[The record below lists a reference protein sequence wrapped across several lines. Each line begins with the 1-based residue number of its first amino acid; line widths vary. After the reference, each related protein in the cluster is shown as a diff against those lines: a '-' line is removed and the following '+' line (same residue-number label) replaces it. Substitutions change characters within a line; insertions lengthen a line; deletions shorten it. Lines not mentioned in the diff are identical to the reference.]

1 MAQPEDLISTPTP
14 TTRKAAEAAASNQ
27 HALVNLIRLVKSLE
41 IKLAE
46 SEEDEYL
53 NIYIIRK
60 DWETVLYARVL
71 LDTLKQGNEQTSST
85 TSTLSGLEKSLN
97 HIQSAYHSRLASPL
111 PTSRLNPALIALPR
125 SPSSTIP
132 YDSRIPSP
140 PLTTTTQFP
149 IPSNQ
154 TASKNVRRRRAQLED
169 YLAKRSREDTFGEG
183 TGLLT
188 IKPIHDSEDASSK
201 PSEARDELLGD
212 AIPGS
217 ALGAVQVHE
226 ELSGQ
231 LADVSYLLN
240 IVGAYG
246 IPFRCRSD
254 LSSTRFI
261 FQILWRMKNI

>member
-1 MAQPEDLISTPTP
+1 M
-14 TTRKAAEAAASNQ
+14 
-27 HALVNLIRLVKSLE
+27 
-41 IKLAE
+41 
-46 SEEDEYL
+46 
-53 NIYIIRK
+53 
-60 DWETVLYARVL
+60 
-71 LDTLKQGNEQTSST
+71 
-85 TSTLSGLEKSLN
+85 
-97 HIQSAYHSRLASPL
+97 
-111 PTSRLNPALIALPR
+111 
-125 SPSSTIP
+125 
-132 YDSRIPSP
+132 
-140 PLTTTTQFP
+140 
-149 IPSNQ
+149 
-154 TASKNVRRRRAQLED
+154 RRRRAQLED